1 MGTAPVSAD
10 RLGLNRPSR
19 LAPVF
24 PTACPGL
31 GQSFRD
37 QDIAEA
43 MAISHEN
50 PKCSAIAIRVA
61 TGPCSNF
68 EWTLVDEFDQSLG
81 RSVSQSKFRGAFGLA
96 DLRCVYVG
104 NSDFRAIDPQR
115 ITINDAGGPMAA
127 GAFPEHCRSYIRCG
141 QCHRRSTGREGDRE
155 HGAEHYAAHSEVAP
169 PSLFPEE
176 KPETMRICQ
185 TSNAP
190 VSSWPMCG
198 C

>member
-1 MGTAPVSAD
+1 
-10 RLGLNRPSR
+10 
-19 LAPVF
+19 
-24 PTACPGL
+24 
-31 GQSFRD
+31 
-37 QDIAEA
+37 

-68 EWTLVDEFDQSLG
+68 EWTLVDQFDQSLG

-104 NSDFRAIDPQR
+104 DSDFRAIDPQR

-169 PSLFPEE
+169 PLFFRKKSRRPCEYAKRRMLLFIVVDVWMLASVCE
-176 KPETMRICQ
+176 RSPTF
-185 TSNAP
+185 NDGLP
-190 VSSWPMCG
+190 NG
-198 C
+198 